1 MSSEPACV
9 PASSGQ
15 ENPLVNPDWKSR
27 LMVNRK
33 GQEETDGHWLL
44 SAHCRKKYNTF
55 CGYLFLGTNKEP
67 DVNFDKNILCMS

>member
-1 MSSEPACV
+1 
-9 PASSGQ
+9 
-15 ENPLVNPDWKSR
+15 
-27 LMVNRK
+27 MVNRK